1 MPQGRAMAWS
11 LAALMIAVL
20 VLAAAL
26 ALRPWFPPVA
36 SAHGQAV
43 QTMLNFTLLA
53 TGIFFVA
60 GHLVLA
66 WLIARAARRTA
77 EAAGQPSGRAQWL
90 VGLLPAFAM
99 AVVAEG
105 GVLVL
110 ALPVWANYYGPP
122 PSDAVRVEVVGRQ
135 FFWVVRYPGPDG
147 QFGRTAPTLINTD
160 NLLGLD
166 GEDRAAADDVVL
178 LNEMQLPKGRPALVR
193 LRSTDVIHSFWVP
206 ELRVKQNAVPGM
218 GIDIWFTPTQ
228 VGSYEL
234 ACNQICGL
242 GHYRMRGLLGVSEEA
257 EFERW
262 LAEQAPAKVSEAS
275 R

>member
-1 MPQGRAMAWS
+1 MPQRRAMAWS

-20 VLAAAL
+20 ALAAAL
-26 ALRPWFPPVA
+26 ALQPWFPPVA

-53 TGIFFVA
+53 TGTFFVV
-60 GHLVLA
+60 GHLMLA
-66 WLIARAARRTA
+66 WLIARAVRRTA

-110 ALPVWANYYGPP
+110 ALPVWARYYGPP
-122 PSDAVRVEVVGRQ
+122 PPDAVRVEVVGRQ
-135 FFWVVRYPGPDG
+135 FFWVVRYPGSDG
-147 QFGRTAPTLINTD
+147 QFGRTSPALIDTE

-242 GHYRMRGLLGVSEEA
+242 GHYRMRGSLGVSEGVD
-257 EFERW
+257 FERW
-262 LAEQAPAKVSEAS
+262 LAEQAPARAS
-275 R
+275 GPSR

>member
-1 MPQGRAMAWS
+1 MPQRRAMAWS

-26 ALRPWFPPVA
+26 ALQPWFPPVA

-53 TGIFFVA
+53 TGTFFVV

-66 WLIARAARRTA
+66 WLIARAVRRTA

-90 VGLLPAFAM
+90 VGFLPAFAM

-110 ALPVWANYYGPP
+110 ALPVWAKYYGPAP
-122 PSDAVRVEVVGRQ
+122 PEAVRVEVVGRQ
-135 FFWVVRYPGPDG
+135 FFWVVRYPGRDG
-147 QFGRTAPTLINTD
+147 VFGRTSPALISGENPV
-160 NLLGLD
+160 GLD
-166 GEDRAAADDVVL
+166 RSDPAAMDDIVL
-178 LNEMQLPKGRPALVR
+178 LNELYLPVDRPARVT
-193 LRSTDVIHSFWVP
+193 LRSTDVIHSFFVP
-206 ELRVKQNAVPGM
+206 ELRVKQDAVPGM
-218 GIDIWFTPTQ
+218 AIPIWFTPTRTAE
-228 VGSYEL
+228 YEI

-242 GHYRMRGLLGVSEEA
+242 GHYRMRGLLHLLDRDA
-257 EFERW
+257 FLKW
-262 LAEQAPAKVSEAS
+262 LDEQAPFFDGT
-275 R
+275 